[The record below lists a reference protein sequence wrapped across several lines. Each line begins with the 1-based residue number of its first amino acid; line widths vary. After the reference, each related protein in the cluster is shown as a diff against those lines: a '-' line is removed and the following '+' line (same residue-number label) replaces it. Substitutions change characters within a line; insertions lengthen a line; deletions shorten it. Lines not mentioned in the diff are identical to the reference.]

1 MTKMK
6 KMILLSKPL
15 NIRVSDVTTSLTKY
29 DNNTS
34 RQSRVA
40 LSTNP
45 RKPLDQRNRTLSR
58 P

>member
-34 RQSRVA
+34 RQSRVV
-40 LSTNP
+40 LGTNP
-45 RKPLDQRNRTLSR
+45 RRPLDQRNRT
-58 P
+58 

>member
-34 RQSRVA
+34 L
-40 LSTNP
+40 LSQVGLGTNP
-45 RKPLDQRNRTLSR
+45 REPLDQRNRT
-58 P
+58 